1 MLFLKKKKLLEID
14 SKLDTVLDKLIESNK
29 KYEEIICILSQIEN
43 RISGLEE
50 QIENNLEHKETING
64 MYEQLTELINND
76 VSVNQE
82 YVKSIRNEINDNW
95 NMVDSSLRLLLLN
108 NVMSQ
113 IKE

>member
-1 MLFLKKKKLLEID
+1 MLFLKKKKLSEID
-14 SKLDTVLDKLIESNK
+14 SKLDTVLDKLIENNK
-29 KYEEIICILSQIEN
+29 KYEEIICTLS
-43 RISGLEE
+43 
-50 QIENNLEHKETING
+50 QIENNLEHKETINR

>member
-14 SKLDTVLDKLIESNK
+14 SKLDIVLDKLIESNK
-29 KYEEIICILSQIEN
+29 KYEEIICTLSQIES

-50 QIENNLEHKETING
+50 QIENNLEHKETINR